1 MSYGLDCLMLNSK
14 NVNAVS
20 KAWNTAFR
28 WLFGLRKFDST
39 RLIFIRC
46 NTMPLKYLLECSL
59 TCFYNNISNCANSL
73 VHCLSTCVI
82 SEEMAFNS
90 CFKI

>member
-1 MSYGLDCLMLNSK
+1 MPDIFYLLIAIIELVFASILITKCLPILSYGLDCLMLNSK

-39 RLIFIRC
+39 RLIFMRF
-46 NTMPLKYLLECSL
+46 NTMPLKYL
-59 TCFYNNISNCANSL
+59 
-73 VHCLSTCVI
+73 
-82 SEEMAFNS
+82 
-90 CFKI
+90 